1 MMNLKLSAALFA
13 AALAF
18 TAVPAHAFENGA
30 EEGLSSVEQM
40 ESPDSSFRPGRPGGP
55 GRGPGYPGY
64 PGRPGRPG
72 PRPVECY
79 ARNARGIT
87 FRAQGWNPRQVQDRA
102 LQQCYRNSF
111 NPRTC
116 RPLGCR

>member
-1 MMNLKLSAALFA
+1 MTLKLSAALFA
-13 AALAF
+13 AALTL
-18 TAVPAHAFENGA
+18 TAVPAAHAFENGVDG
-30 EEGLSSVEQM
+30 GLSPVEQF
-40 ESPDSSFRPGRPGGP
+40 EDGADASLRPGRPGGP
-55 GRGPGYPGY
+55 GRGPGY

-87 FRAQGWNPRQVQDRA
+87 FSARGWNARQVQDRA